1 MVRRIGSPQQV
12 LEVMT
17 EFWENH
23 FHVPVN
29 ADNIMV
35 YRAAY
40 ADVIRPLALGS
51 FAELLRGPYS
61 LGNLL

>member
-1 MVRRIGSPQQV
+1 MRRMRSRRQL

-29 ADNIMV
+29 GDAAV
-35 YRAAY
+35 HLARATTAT
-40 ADVIRPLALGS
+40 
-51 FAELLRGPYS
+51 
-61 LGNLL
+61 